1 LFADLR
7 KTEAELR
14 SLEGKAKALQ
24 QEQIA
29 KQAAARQ
36 V

>member
-7 KTEAELR
+7 KGEAELR
-14 SLEGKAKALQ
+14 LLEGKAKALQ
-24 QEQIA
+24 HEQSA